1 MMDDLKNIGLSEK
14 SNELLTDMVEKKVFD
29 DALDG
34 YRLATSLAI
43 VGEMNPDD
51 HEIINRMN
59 KYDVGG
65 VDPDGKFKKA
75 ISELMPEKKGIEY
88 RCIEKLADMGIKKL
102 SEHIDIRGEL
112 DFEEL
117 IKSDAT

>member
-1 MMDDLKNIGLSEK
+1 MDDLKNIGLSEK
-14 SNELLTDMVEKKVFD
+14 SNELLTNMVEKKVFD

-34 YRLATSLAI
+34 YRLAVSLAI
-43 VGEMNPDD
+43 VDEMKPED

-65 VDPDGKFKKA
+65 VDPNGKFKKA
-75 ISELMPEKKGIEY
+75 ISTLIPESQGIEY

-102 SEHIDIRGEL
+102 SEHIDTYGEL
-112 DFEEL
+112 DLEKL
-117 IKSDAT
+117 IKPDAA

>member
-1 MMDDLKNIGLSEK
+1 MEDLKNIGLSEK

-43 VGEMNPDD
+43 VDEMNPND

-75 ISELMPEKKGIEY
+75 VAALMPEKKGIEY
-88 RCIEKLADMGIKKL
+88 RTIEKLADMGIMKL
-102 SEHIDIRGEL
+102 SDHVDTYGEIDLEK
-112 DFEEL
+112 L